1 MRDEISVIDLA
12 PLWGD
17 DARGLPRVAAEI
29 GHACREIGFFYIK
42 RHGIDERAIADL
54 FAASRRFFALP
65 LDAKVPISITNGK
78 SDRGY
83 VGFGEENLDPER
95 PGDAKEAF
103 NVGRVLAPDDPD
115 VLAGKPFHA
124 LNQWPDLSGFQP
136 VLIAYLGAMQLLC
149 EHLHRAF
156 ALDLGLPTEFF
167 HPYIDAPIMTLRLL
181 HYPPHPKSDD
191 DRLFGAAP
199 HTDYGSLTIL
209 AQDDSGGLQVRR
221 RDGRWM
227 DAPPIPG
234 TFVCN
239 IGDCLMR
246 WSNDIYVSTPHRVI
260 NRSGR
265 DRYSVA
271 FFFDTNADAPIV
283 GLPGC
288 VSAER
293 PARYPATTTAQY
305 LRERLDAT
313 YSYRRQ

>member
-1 MRDEISVIDLA
+1 MRDEISVIDLS

-29 GHACREIGFFYIK
+29 GHACREIGFLYIK
-42 RHGIDERAIADL
+42 CHGIDERAIADL

-103 NVGRVLAPDDPD
+103 NVGRVLVPDDPD

-156 ALDLGLPTEFF
+156 ALDLGLP
-167 HPYIDAPIMTLRLL
+167 P
-181 HYPPHPKSDD
+181 
-191 DRLFGAAP
+191 
-199 HTDYGSLTIL
+199 
-209 AQDDSGGLQVRR
+209 
-221 RDGRWM
+221 
-227 DAPPIPG
+227 
-234 TFVCN
+234 
-239 IGDCLMR
+239 
-246 WSNDIYVSTPHRVI
+246 
-260 NRSGR
+260 
-265 DRYSVA
+265 
-271 FFFDTNADAPIV
+271 
-283 GLPGC
+283 
-288 VSAER
+288 
-293 PARYPATTTAQY
+293 
-305 LRERLDAT
+305 
-313 YSYRRQ
+313 